1 MVSRGISSPTG
12 FAQDTVSQLGLPDL
26 AKKRT
31 AWDILNMNNDLP
43 GNPITTQVK
52 NVAKTWNMM
61 SVD

>member
-12 FAQDTVSQLGLPDL
+12 FAQDAVSQLGLSDL

-52 NVAKTWNMM
+52 NVAKTWNMT